1 MSATPPSTGRFHWKT
16 ALFSAGIVTV
26 VVCVLVVILLV
37 VFRRTIFEL
46 IFGLW
51 VEEPLE
57 KLGAVANW
65 SPKTVE
71 GLWFGVT
78 ILFSGLAA
86 WMWKSDSPYKQYAGW
101 AGLCLMFASF
111 FGFYNYFT
119 REHYFD
125 QKTGA
130 PLHFISFRE
139 TEVYV
144 SWRPGFDPTDGRPLL
159 KATRQSVRDAK
170 LIYSRSLQEVT
181 DPTSMPWFHDATGQ
195 PMLWHYRRHGTN
207 LTFWNR
213 PGRHPSYQSQLLPVT
228 PELREELEP
237 ELKRISGIKAEE
249 ARALA
254 EKVEREKAKA
264 LDAKLAEENARLAK
278 AAEASQYKTRAKLET
293 FRQFLE
299 IGEKQQK
306 KQLEILRLME
316 TNRPA
321 EK

>member
-1 MSATPPSTGRFHWKT
+1 MNATPPSTGRFHWKS
-16 ALFSAGIVTV
+16 ALLSAGIVTAVIV
-26 VVCVLVVILLV
+26 VLLVILLV

-57 KLGAVANW
+57 KLGAAANW
-65 SPKTVE
+65 APNTVD

-144 SWRPGFDPTDGRPLL
+144 SWRPGFDPTDGRPLM
-159 KATRQSVRDAK
+159 KATRQSIRDAK

-181 DPTSMPWFHDATGQ
+181 DPTSLPWFNDATGQ

-213 PGRHPSYQSQLLPVT
+213 PGRHPSYQSQLLSVT
-228 PELREELEP
+228 PELREEWEP
-237 ELKRISGIKAEE
+237 EHKRISELKAKI
-249 ARALA
+249 AREVA
-254 EKVEREKAKA
+254 EKVERDRKNALKEK
-264 LDAKLAEENARLAK
+264 LDEEDEKLARVAKQKQDKFNA
-278 AAEASQYKTRAKLET
+278 SM
-293 FRQFLE
+293 
-299 IGEKQQK
+299 EKWDRFMNKGKEQQV
-306 KQLEILRLME
+306 ILQAME

-321 EK
+321 KK